1 MREAGKGGRRKV
13 VLSGALVL
21 GSTKELQPD
30 VLEQP

>member
-21 GSTKELQPD
+21 GSTKELQPE
-30 VLEQP
+30 VPEQP